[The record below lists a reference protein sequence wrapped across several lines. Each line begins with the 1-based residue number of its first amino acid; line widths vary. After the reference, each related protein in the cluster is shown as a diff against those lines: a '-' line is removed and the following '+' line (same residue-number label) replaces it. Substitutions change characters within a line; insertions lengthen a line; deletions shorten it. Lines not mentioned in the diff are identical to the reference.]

1 MGPRN
6 DVLDVGAR
14 WRRLAHTTER
24 SVCGGDATLR
34 QITVTVTHTALFH
47 HKRVIAKKTKK
58 QGFTEQNKNS
68 YNNSQFLQFVLRI
81 LTTQVGGVA

>member
-1 MGPRN
+1 VGPRN

-47 HKRVIAKKTKK
+47 HKRVIAKKDK
-58 QGFTEQNKNS
+58 NKASLNKIKI
-68 YNNSQFLQFVLRI
+68 V
-81 LTTQVGGVA
+81 TTIHSFCSSFCAY

>member
-47 HKRVIAKKTKK
+47 HKRVIAKKTK
-58 QGFTEQNKNS
+58 NKASLNK
-68 YNNSQFLQFVLRI
+68 LRI
-81 LTTQVGGVA
+81 ITTIHTFCSSFCAY

>member
-14 WRRLAHTTER
+14 WRRLAHSTER

-58 QGFTEQNKNS
+58 NKASLNKI
-68 YNNSQFLQFVLRI
+68 RI
-81 LTTQVGGVA
+81 ITTIHSFCSSFCAY